1 MTARLKVNGY
11 GLLSFVSSYEKACS
25 QYAWIYVIHLYEVT
39 NLYASN
45 YKRLEFSVLL
55 VYRITGL

>member
-1 MTARLKVNGY
+1 MIARLKVNCY
-11 GLLSFVSSYEKACS
+11 DLLSFISSYEKAYS
-25 QYAWIYVIHLYEVT
+25 QYTWIYVVHLYEVT